1 MLPLARSTP
10 LKTQNTTSLNKP
22 LVKRIVIKKPTLSSA
37 KLSETAIRAVQNNM
51 SKWKHILMPNTV
63 RGAEQQQQQQQQQPV
78 DQSKTFSVK
87 TNNNSTY
94 LVLNV
99 LKNNNGLRLEN
110 NNCASTST
118 ANNSCRLPRLLPNSN
133 QNVTTNQNQSK
144 TISATPTINDK
155 KQILI
160 QKILNDKKSANICN
174 VANSR
179 NISGSHRSVEQI
191 RFESD
196 LKQQKQN
203 EYFKK
208 CKFFEKFQNNL
219 KI

>member
-1 MLPLARSTP
+1 MARSTP

-63 RGAEQQQQQQQQQPV
+63 RGAEQQQQQQQPV

-99 LKNNNGLRLEN
+99 LKNNNGLRLKN
-110 NNCASTST
+110 NNCPSTSTSTST
-118 ANNSCRLPRLLPNSN
+118 ANNSRCLPRLLPNSN

-144 TISATPTINDK
+144 TISATPTTNDK

-179 NISGSHRSVEQI
+179 NISGSHRSIEQI

-219 KI
+219 NI